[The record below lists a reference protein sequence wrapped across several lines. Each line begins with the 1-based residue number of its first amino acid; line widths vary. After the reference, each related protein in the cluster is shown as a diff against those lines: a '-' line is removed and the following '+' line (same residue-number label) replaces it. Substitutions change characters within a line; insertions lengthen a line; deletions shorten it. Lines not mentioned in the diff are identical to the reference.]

1 MRRLGDCE
9 LCGAMNVGT
18 NRVSYHKSNI
28 EACVRCCEK
37 MNLSPLRTRE
47 SIRSRSVGKKKSNYK
62 PKLTTSKSLVDNFS
76 KKISM
81 GRSEKNLSKNDLAKK
96 ANVRLIDIQNI
107 ESGKI
112 LEDKVVQNIERDKS
126 LKLLAIGI
134 GHDVSKYY
142 RNAFTIDDVNKLAE
156 VLIDKLVSII
166 KEVQSI

>member
-1 MRRLGDCE
+1 
-9 LCGAMNVGT
+9 
-18 NRVSYHKSNI
+18 
-28 EACVRCCEK
+28 

-81 GRSEKNLSKNDLAKK
+81 RRSEKNLSKNDLAKK

-112 LEDKVVQNIERDKS
+112 LEDKVVQKIEKALEINLFTDETAPDVRRVRNTGGGGMT
-126 LKLLAIGI
+126 IG
-134 GHDVSKYY
+134 DYL
-142 RNAFTIDDVNKLAE
+142 NEN
-156 VLIDKLVSII
+156 
-166 KEVQSI
+166 